1 MINKTR
7 KKIRT
12 INEEKNIEEAEILIA
27 AEGVN
32 NLLQEIL
39 EDLNDWKIKK
49 FYTLVD
55 RIRKI
60 FGVNI
65 AEKYM
70 TAIDETLNSTLN
82 NLEDLKQ
89 KFSYVNLELE
99 KLVSGESTKFDID
112 FKNENKIDD
121 ENFIKKISN
130 ANKNSENKGDIE
142 MQKKLSEKWGVD
154 FEVEKGEKGKWT
166 PYSVEEL
173 CRKWKELREKKNKT
187 EKDLETIR
195 ELAFAIRAKY
205 YGGHEKWGSAKKV
218 CSMEKKRDET
228 KSLAAG
234 KYDYVDHSH
243 RGPKKE
249 PGKKPVREKWGVD
262 FEVEKGEKGKW
273 TPYSVEELCRKWKEL
288 REKKNKTEKDL
299 ETIRELAFAIRAKY
313 YGGHEKW
320 GSAKKV
326 CGIEESYDET
336 KSSSAGKYRVDHSHR
351 GPKRKLGK
359 KLMNENRA
367 VIDFD
372 EEKEAGEIGDA
383 DWILLYGNKED
394 LESILQHFDVPASEY
409 DDISG
414 ALVSPDYKEL
424 WVSFSSKPYLVNAK
438 YYKVKT
444 L

>member
-1 MINKTR
+1 MKNKMR
-7 KKIRT
+7 KKVIT
-12 INEEKNIEEAEILIA
+12 INEEKNVEEAEILIA

-60 FGVNI
+60 FGINI

-82 NLEDLKQ
+82 NLEELKQ

-130 ANKNSENKGDIE
+130 ANKDSENKGGDID

-166 PYSVEEL
+166 PYSVKEL
-173 CRKWKELREKKNKT
+173 CKKWKELREKKNKT
-187 EKDLETIR
+187 RKDLETIR
-195 ELAFAIRAKY
+195 ELAFAIRAKH
-205 YGGHEKWGSAKKV
+205 YGGHEKWGPAKKV
-218 CSMEKKRDET
+218 CD
-228 KSLAAG
+228 
-234 KYDYVDHSH
+234 
-243 RGPKKE
+243 
-249 PGKKPVREKWGVD
+249 
-262 FEVEKGEKGKW
+262 
-273 TPYSVEELCRKWKEL
+273 
-288 REKKNKTEKDL
+288 
-299 ETIRELAFAIRAKY
+299 
-313 YGGHEKW
+313 
-320 GSAKKV
+320 
-326 CGIEESYDET
+326 IEESYDET
-336 KSSSAGKYRVDHSHR
+336 KSSSAGKCHRADHSNK

-359 KLMNENRA
+359 KLMNENQA

-372 EEKEAGEIGDA
+372 VEKEAGDIGNA
-383 DWILLYGNKED
+383 DWILLYGNREE
-394 LESILQHFDVPASEY
+394 LESLLQYFDVPASEY

-424 WVSFSSKPYLVNAK
+424 WVTYSSKPYLVNAK

-444 L
+444 S